1 MTHHL
6 ARQEE
11 HTSAAAGA
19 DDEGSVEEEQ
29 PYAGADVEST
39 LGAARAEIES
49 RKPSAA

>member
-6 ARQEE
+6 AREE
-11 HTSAAAGA
+11 EYTSAATGPG
-19 DDEGSVEEEQ
+19 DEGSVEEEQ

-39 LGAARAEIES
+39 LGVARAEIES